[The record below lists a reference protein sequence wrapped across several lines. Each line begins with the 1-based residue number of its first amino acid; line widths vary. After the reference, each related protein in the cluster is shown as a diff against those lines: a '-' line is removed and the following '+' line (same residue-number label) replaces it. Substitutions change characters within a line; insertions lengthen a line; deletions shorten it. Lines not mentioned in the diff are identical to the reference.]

1 MQILMTNAG
10 YEKLYKELENLK
22 MVERPNVVKEIDI
35 ARSHGDLKE
44 NAEYHA
50 ARERQSFIEGKIAEL
65 SDILAKAQIVNP
77 AEFNHDK
84 VRFGSTV
91 TLLDLDSDEEKT
103 LSVVGAYEGDL
114 EKGYISINSPIAKAM
129 LGKEEGDEIEV
140 NLPKGKASYE
150 ILSVSYKELKF

>member
-1 MQILMTNAG
+1 MQMMTQKG
-10 YEKLYKELENLK
+10 YEKLYKELEYLK
-22 MVERPNVVKEIDI
+22 VVERPNVVKEIDI

-50 ARERQSFIEGKIAEL
+50 AREKQSFLEGKIAEL
-65 SDILAKAQIVNP
+65 SEILANAKIVNP

-91 TLLDLDSDEEKT
+91 EIMDLNTEEEKT
-103 LSVVGAYEGDL
+103 FSIVGDCESNL

-129 LGKEEGDEIEV
+129 LGKDEGDEFSV
-140 NLPKGKASYE
+140 VLPKGKASYE
-150 ILSVSYKELKF
+150 ILSISYKELDI